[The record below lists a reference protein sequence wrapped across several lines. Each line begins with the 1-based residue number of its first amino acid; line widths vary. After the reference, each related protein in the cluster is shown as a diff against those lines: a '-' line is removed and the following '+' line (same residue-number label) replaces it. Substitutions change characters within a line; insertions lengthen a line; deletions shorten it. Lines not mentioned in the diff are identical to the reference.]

1 METELDSELEAAAKD
16 IFQTGETGSGDSG
29 ETGSVEPE
37 SPESETIT
45 PPESS
50 DSVDELWAWDDGFK
64 LTKDQARSY
73 AELEAYLYANPD
85 KAKIL
90 SEALSGGES
99 QPTQPQGSPESTSP
113 TEISIDEFTSPEV
126 RQLYEAYQATQQ
138 ELKTL
143 QGTTSNVESYVATQQ
158 EQTAN
163 SLMNRATVSFKEQF
177 KVSDEELDSLKGVA
191 ARLNVLPSLMSPVD
205 PITGQARRVDPLA
218 AIEEALT
225 IAYWQIPEFRTRAI
239 SSEVDS
245 HNKDRARKARI
256 SSLQGSSGSI
266 PRENPTPTTQDER
279 RTAMIA
285 EVAGYLG
292 REK

>member
-1 METELDSELEAAAKD
+1 MELELDSELEAAANH

-37 SPESETIT
+37 SPESEPIT

-50 DSVDELWAWDDGFK
+50 SADELWAWDDGFK

-85 KAKIL
+85 KAKVL
-90 SEALSGGES
+90 SEALSGGEPS
-99 QPTQPQGSPESTSP
+99 PTQPQGSPEVPT

-126 RQLYEAYQATQQ
+126 RQLYEAYQQTQQ
-138 ELKTL
+138 ELESL
-143 QGTTSNVESYVATQQ
+143 RGTTSNVESYVATQQ

-177 KVSDEELDSLKGVA
+177 KVSDDEVETLKNVA

-245 HNKDRARKARI
+245 HNKDRARKSRI